1 MDLNESCEELLNR
14 CPDPPVR
21 GNVRTAQ
28 GILIQM
34 QALDKR
40 TAKITPLGTFSVL
53 FKSHYHV
60 ISTIDFFKLQQILL
74 LCCHFLNV
82 FNA

>member
-1 MDLNESCEELLNR
+1 MDLNETCEELLNR

-28 GILIQM
+28 GILMQM

-40 TAKITPLGTFSVL
+40 SAKITPLGQIRSHFSL
-53 FKSHYHV
+53 IFMTHFQDFV
-60 ISTIDFFKLQQILL
+60 IHNEVDMSL
-74 LCCHFLNV
+74 
-82 FNA
+82 

>member
-28 GILIQM
+28 GILMQM

-40 TAKITPLGTFSVL
+40 TAKITPLGTFYVL

-60 ISTIDFFKLQQILL
+60 ISIIDFHVTAKNILW
-74 LCCHFLNV
+74 CHFLNI
-82 FNA
+82 FGA